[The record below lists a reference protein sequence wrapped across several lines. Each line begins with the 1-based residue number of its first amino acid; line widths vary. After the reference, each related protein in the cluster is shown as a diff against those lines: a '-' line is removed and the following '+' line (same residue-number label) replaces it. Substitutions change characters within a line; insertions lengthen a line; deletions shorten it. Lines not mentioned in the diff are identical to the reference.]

1 MGFLHLGWD
10 IAAKEGASDHM
21 LGDYNSAW
29 GEVAKHVDL
38 SRPGMAA
45 VIRTMGW
52 QPLHLAAMEGKV
64 GLVKMLVQQL
74 GCNIL
79 GRSANSW
86 TPMHYAAA
94 HNQVRKAVSISCG
107 VPTYGTFLQAGKVS
121 MVRPLNNTHF
131 QQCLFVLRMQNVAA
145 GGCFLGCN
153 NGGATWRCTTTSLC
167 HCKTAICGL

>member
-10 IAAKEGASDHM
+10 IAAKEGASDH
-21 LGDYNSAW
+21 LPGDYNSAW
-29 GEVAKHVDL
+29 SEVAKHVDL
-38 SRPGMAA
+38 ARPGMAA

-64 GLVKMLVQQL
+64 SLVKTLVQQL

-94 HNQVRKAVSISCG
+94 HNQVRCCKGLRQRKAYDNGRGPATPSALTLQSSATQHCLSNTTQSSLTSATLQSS
-107 VPTYGTFLQAGKVS
+107 VP
-121 MVRPLNNTHF
+121 
-131 QQCLFVLRMQNVAA
+131 
-145 GGCFLGCN
+145 
-153 NGGATWRCTTTSLC
+153 
-167 HCKTAICGL
+167 

>member
-10 IAAKEGASDHM
+10 IAAKESASDHL
-21 LGDYNSAW
+21 LGDCSSAW

-38 SRPGMAA
+38 ARPGMAA

-64 GLVKMLVQQL
+64 SLVKTLVQQL
-74 GCNIL
+74 DCNIL

-94 HNQVRKAVSISCG
+94 RNQVREDVS
-107 VPTYGTFLQAGKVS
+107 QA
-121 MVRPLNNTHF
+121 P
-131 QQCLFVLRMQNVAA
+131 QLRQ
-145 GGCFLGCN
+145 
-153 NGGATWRCTTTSLC
+153 
-167 HCKTAICGL
+167 

>member
-10 IAAKEGASDHM
+10 IAAKESVSDHL
-21 LGDYNSAW
+21 LGDYSSAW

-38 SRPGMAA
+38 TRPGMAA

-64 GLVKMLVQQL
+64 SLVKTLVQQL
-74 GCNIL
+74 HCNIL

-94 HNQVRKAVSISCG
+94 RNQVCGNAV
-107 VPTYGTFLQAGKVS
+107 
-121 MVRPLNNTHF
+121 
-131 QQCLFVLRMQNVAA
+131 
-145 GGCFLGCN
+145 
-153 NGGATWRCTTTSLC
+153 
-167 HCKTAICGL
+167 

>member
-10 IAAKEGASDHM
+10 VAAQEGTPDH
-21 LGDYNSAW
+21 LPGDFNSAW
-29 GEVAKHVDL
+29 GEVAKRVDL
-38 SRPGMAA
+38 ARPGMAA

-64 GLVKMLVQQL
+64 SLVKTLVQQL

-94 HNQVRKAVSISCG
+94 HNQVRCKGRQEPWKGSKPWQLHTAKQGNTKLLLQCDAAKQCNAKGASRTPQASCSMPVCQQAV
-107 VPTYGTFLQAGKVS
+107 
-121 MVRPLNNTHF
+121 
-131 QQCLFVLRMQNVAA
+131 
-145 GGCFLGCN
+145 
-153 NGGATWRCTTTSLC
+153 
-167 HCKTAICGL
+167 

>member
-10 IAAKEGASDHM
+10 IAAKEDSSDV
-21 LGDYNSAW
+21 LLSNCSPAW
-29 GEVAKHVDL
+29 AEVAKHVDL
-38 SRPGMAA
+38 ARPGMEA

-64 GLVKMLVQQL
+64 SLVKTLVQQL

-94 HNQVRKAVSISCG
+94 HNQVRC
-107 VPTYGTFLQAGKVS
+107 LQGRHTVW
-121 MVRPLNNTHF
+121 
-131 QQCLFVLRMQNVAA
+131 LFA
-145 GGCFLGCN
+145 
-153 NGGATWRCTTTSLC
+153 
-167 HCKTAICGL
+167 